1 MTFLLLLSLVYMT
14 SHFLFFIYLNFKEVK
29 MIKKDYYGEVFLGSI
44 LLLAGLFMI
53 FANFFKLS
61 IFGILFLPLLG
72 LLFFVWSIF
81 SKEFKL
87 IIPAGIIEGL
97 GLGIVFTSLLTV
109 SSESIKGGFFFI
121 GFSIG
126 WFLITILCKLIFK
139 KNVLW
144 PLIPGFLLLIFGFLI
159 TIEDKGLN
167 ILLSFNI
174 FWPFIL
180 VLAGLILIFN
190 FLKGKN

>member
-1 MTFLLLLSLVYMT
+1 
-14 SHFLFFIYLNFKEVK
+14 

-126 WFLITILCKLIFK
+126 WFLITILCKRIFK

>member
-1 MTFLLLLSLVYMT
+1 MTFLLLLSLIYMT

-87 IIPAGIIEGL
+87 IIPAVIIEGL

-139 KNVLW
+139 KM
-144 PLIPGFLLLIFGFLI
+144 FFGH
-159 TIEDKGLN
+159 
-167 ILLSFNI
+167 
-174 FWPFIL
+174 
-180 VLAGLILIFN
+180 
-190 FLKGKN
+190 